1 MMKIASVCLIILL
14 IAFQS
19 IGCRKKAAKANP
31 NTQDSIAKATLTFDE
46 LTTKIESEPDNAL
59 YYYQRGILHFDNGDQ
74 TLAIRDFTE
83 AIRLKSDFA
92 EAYHVRGLCHFELD
106 RPDSALADFNQAITL
121 NEKFVE
127 AYYNRAILYESLNLI
142 DKAMNDYNRCIQ
154 VEPNFAA
161 PYYNRGVHLFKR
173 DRKKACDD
181 FKKAAELGDKD
192 AENAYL
198 EHCN

>member
-1 MMKIASVCLIILL
+1 MKAMPILL
-14 IAFQS
+14 LSLLLTVIQGV
-19 IGCRKKAAKANP
+19 GCRKKADKTNPDMRDSVAN
-31 NTQDSIAKATLTFDE
+31 ATLTLDE
-46 LTTKIESEPDNAL
+46 LTTKIESEPANAL
-59 YYYQRGILHFDNGDQ
+59 YYYQRGILHYDNGDQ
-74 TLAIRDFTE
+74 TMAIRDFSE

-92 EAYHVRGLCHFELD
+92 EAYHDRGLCHFELD

-142 DKAMNDYNRCIQ
+142 DRAMNDYNRCIQ
-154 VEPNFAA
+154 NEPNFAA
-161 PYYNRGVHLFKR
+161 AYYNRGVHLFRR

-198 EHCN
+198 EYCN

>member
-1 MMKIASVCLIILL
+1 MKVIAPLFSLILAT
-14 IAFQS
+14 AFGVS
-19 IGCRKKAAKANP
+19 CRKKAEKSNP
-31 NTQDSIAKATLTFDE
+31 ENLDSIPKVTLTLDQ
-46 LTTKIESEPDNAL
+46 LTAKIESDPKNAL
-59 YYYQRGILHFDNGDQ
+59 YYYQRGILHYENGDQ
-74 TLAIRDFTE
+74 TSAIRDLTQ
-83 AIRLKSDFA
+83 AINLKSDYA
-92 EAYHVRGLCHFELD
+92 EAYHDRGLCHFELD

-142 DKAMNDYNRCIQ
+142 EKALSDYNRCIQ
-154 VEPNFAA
+154 IDPTFGPA
-161 PYYNRGVHLFKR
+161 YYNRGVHLFKK

-181 FKKAAELGDKD
+181 FKKAAKLGDKD